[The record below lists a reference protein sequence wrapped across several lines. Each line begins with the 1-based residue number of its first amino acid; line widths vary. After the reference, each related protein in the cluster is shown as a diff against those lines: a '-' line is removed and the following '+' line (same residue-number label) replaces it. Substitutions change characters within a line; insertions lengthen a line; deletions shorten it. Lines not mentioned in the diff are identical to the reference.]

1 MGFVVQL
8 DSASF
13 PGAKCFFY
21 RSQSSRAWR
30 NTTCRDH
37 AHVFESEA
45 EARDAIQAAFNEV
58 RYKAPELNGNLKQR
72 LANAEIIQA

>member
-1 MGFVVQL
+1 MGFIVQL

-21 RSQSSRAWR
+21 RSPRSGGWR
-30 NTTCRDH
+30 NNLHRAQ

-45 EARDAIQAAFNEV
+45 GARDAIQAAFNEV
-58 RYKAPELNGNLKQR
+58 RYQAPELNGSLAKR
-72 LANAEIIQA
+72 LMRAEIVSA